1 MDAKQIGEVIRQAR
15 KDKGATKKELRFVPM
30 TVTRYENGVVKK
42 VIPVAEHERL
52 ALASAM
58 NLSVVSELLDENEQI
73 EFKSEVVE
81 LKAQEKIIKAV
92 NAELEEWLCSGDV
105 DYLHKAMAVIRAVIE
120 KEEENE

>member
-1 MDAKQIGEVIRQAR
+1 MDSKQMGEVVRQAR
-15 KDKGATKKELRFVPM
+15 KNKGATKKELRFVPM

-52 ALASAM
+52 ALAGAM
-58 NLSVVSELLDENEQI
+58 NLSVISELLDENEQI

-92 NAELEEWLCSGDV
+92 NAELEEWQCSGDV
-105 DYLHKAMAVIRAVIE
+105 DYLHKAMAVIRAAIE
-120 KEEENE
+120 KEKKND

>member
-1 MDAKQIGEVIRQAR
+1 MDAKQIGEVIREAR
-15 KDKGATKKELRFVPM
+15 KNKGMSKKELSFIPI

-52 ALASAM
+52 ALAGAM
-58 NLSVVSELLDENEQI
+58 NLSVISELLDENEQI

-105 DYLHKAMAVIRAVIE
+105 DYLYKAMAVIRAAIE